1 MRGVVTLAAAQS
13 LPTSTPYR
21 EQLILIAFTVA
32 VVTLVVQGG
41 TLPYLIRLL
50 GIEGTDATADSRELA
65 TLIDEISFAGL
76 TVLDDPQSAIGS
88 ATPIDPDVIERVRQS
103 SFLRAESAWERAES
117 LGAEHGE
124 TPHFVYRQ
132 LRLAV
137 VDCERQ
143 SLLEARARGSYP
155 SRILA
160 QAQAMLDL
168 EETRLRP
175 PRADH

>member
-1 MRGVVTLAAAQS
+1 LAAAQS
-13 LPTSTPYR
+13 LPHNTPYR

-41 TLPYLIRLL
+41 TLPWLIRLL
-50 GIEGTDATADSRELA
+50 GIQGIDAKEDRRELA
-65 TLIDEISFAGL
+65 TLLDEISFQGL
-76 TVLDDPQSAIGS
+76 TVLDDPESAVDS
-88 ATPIDPDVIERVRQS
+88 AEPIDPDVVERVRQS
-103 SFLRAESAWERAES
+103 SFLRAESAWERAQEMGAS
-117 LGAEHGE
+117 LGE
-124 TPHFVYRQ
+124 TPHRMYRE

-137 VDCERQ
+137 VQSERE
-143 SLLEARARGSYP
+143 SLLDARRRGAYP

-175 PRADH
+175 PRAEH